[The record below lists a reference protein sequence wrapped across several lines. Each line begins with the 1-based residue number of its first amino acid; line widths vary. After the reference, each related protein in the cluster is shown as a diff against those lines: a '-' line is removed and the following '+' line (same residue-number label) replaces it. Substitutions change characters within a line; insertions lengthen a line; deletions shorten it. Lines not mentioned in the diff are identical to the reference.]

1 MNIKRLFLHLPLFL
15 ALVFGSLGCSSD
27 DGSEDAAIKDL
38 VGLWELKQFDKGW
51 AQIIT
56 FEPEEIIF
64 RILDNGIIEVKN
76 ETEVDLS
83 PLVNSGKCSFR
94 VSHNNSITING
105 ITFDYRIERNIL
117 YLYKDYHADGECYT
131 LLRNK

>member
-1 MNIKRLFLHLPLFL
+1 MN
-15 ALVFGSLGCSSD
+15 
-27 DGSEDAAIKDL
+27 SEDAAIKDL

-105 ITFDYRIERNIL
+105 ITFDYRIERNVL

>member
-1 MNIKRLFLHLPLFL
+1 MIAKRLFQYLPLL
-15 ALVFGSLGCSSD
+15 MLLVLGDLGCSSD
-27 DGSEDAAIKDL
+27 NDNEDAAIKDL

-56 FEPEEIIF
+56 FEPEEITC
-64 RILDNGIIEVKN
+64 RIYDNNIIEVMN

-83 PLVNSGKCSFR
+83 PLVNSGNYSFH
-94 VSHNNSITING
+94 VSRNNSITING
-105 ITFDYRIERNIL
+105 IAFDYRIERNVL

-131 LLRNK
+131 FLRNK